1 VVISE
6 EHILVLGVTGMLE
19 KRDDILNA
27 FRDNS
32 SALPFH
38 RFLGLGPECF
48 DAENKCI
55 RFDMRDEFV
64 GNQHYNI
71 LHGGVIATVLDIAGG
86 FVLALNGAWN
96 YKASATGSALLIKGG
111 TIDLHIDYL
120 RPGKGKQFVASGT
133 ILRHGNKVAVVRSEL
148 VNEQNELIAVALG
161 TYLVG

>member
-1 VVISE
+1 MI
-6 EHILVLGVTGMLE
+6 E
-19 KRDDILNA
+19 KRDDSLKA
-27 FRDNS
+27 FRDGS
-32 SALPFH
+32 SELPFH
-38 RFLGLGPECF
+38 SFLGLGPECF

-55 RFDMRDEFV
+55 RFEMRDEFV
-64 GNQHYNI
+64 GNKHYNI

-96 YKASATGSALLIKGG
+96 TRTSATGALLIKGG

-120 RPGKGKQFVASGT
+120 RPGRGKRFVASGT